1 MQPIQNGIS
10 RVMEYQ
16 SDRFGLELSQVPAD
30 VAVTAFDKLSV
41 YNLSDPDPSEI
52 IEFWFYDHPALIK
65 RMANVEKIYK
75 ELDSN

>member
-1 MQPIQNGIS
+1 
-10 RVMEYQ
+10 
-16 SDRFGLELSQVPAD
+16 VPAD